1 MDFRHQPYMTEK
13 EVGKTS
19 DALNANE
26 TIWSFLVTRKI
37 AGESGAEK

>member
-1 MDFRHQPYMTEK
+1 MTEK

-26 TIWSFLVTRKI
+26 IIWSFLGSQKI
-37 AGESGAEK
+37 AGESGAQK